1 MRTENPLRDQSRAI
15 QRQHEKRQPASN
27 ESARDARLRMQI
39 ERERK
44 ERPMT
49 GTKS

>member
-1 MRTENPLRDQSRAI
+1 MRTENPIADQTRAI
-15 QRQHEKRQPASN
+15 QEQHEKRPEPRQ
-27 ESARDARLRMQI
+27 ESPRDARLRTQI

-49 GTKS
+49 RSTK

>member
-1 MRTENPLRDQSRAI
+1 MRTENANVDHSRAI
-15 QRQHEKRQPASN
+15 REQHDAKPQAPK
-27 ESARDARLRMQI
+27 ESPRDARLRTQI

-49 GTKS
+49 GGK

>member
-15 QRQHEKRQPASN
+15 QQQHEKRQPQPQ
-27 ESARDARLRMQI
+27 ESARDARLRTQI

-49 GTKS
+49 GGVK

>member
-1 MRTENPLRDQSRAI
+1 MMDTTTRDQSRAI
-15 QRQHEKRQPASN
+15 QQQHEKRPEPSR

-49 GTKS
+49 GGVK